1 MWRSVRLGWVRGP
14 FERARAD
21 RQEAGGRATGGQE
34 LARHLGE
41 SHALGPVPL
50 TSFGLFFG
58 LYASLAAAFS
68 PGVMPRSFLAA
79 CAFSIVAALTLCMLA
94 RYYLLPKVAPAARVW
109 VVLGVFAAAGITR
122 NVLLGLLCDALGMPV
137 EQTSLATAAVSAMI
151 VMSIA
156 TLTGGRLLEHRVA
169 MTRLSERQAELLA
182 MNNGFEDSVAEAHRE
197 LIDQVHGYL
206 DPAVIELN
214 GLLDAAE
221 PASAEALT
229 MVLTSTVTE
238 IVRPLT
244 DRLNAPPVPSTAS
257 APLTPHAVVLFRLAK
272 AQVNAPEAIQPNL
285 IVVFT
290 LLTLMIRSQIIPSG
304 INNEALLVQ
313 MSGTFLMLALA
324 RGCWPRRFRV
334 LGLPTAA
341 AALAAV
347 FGVAQIIPAGLTA
360 LLNPAASTL
369 AAPNTLLSLAYWVV
383 LGWAAL
389 TPALVSQL
397 SAQAEQAASQVN
409 TGLEVVEVCLRRQI
423 WINRRNLTWVLH
435 GPIQSALISS
445 AMALGR
451 GDDSVAVREQ
461 VRLNLRNALTR
472 LDAERLAHPDLPAA
486 LAEIA
491 AVWSVSCDVSF
502 AIDTGA
508 LPLLAG
514 DPDAATCITEIAR
527 EGVSNAVR
535 HGGAARVSVLVDAP
549 GHNPTGLV
557 RVRVVSDGRGVS
569 LDALSGLGSAMLDEL
584 THTWS
589 RRSEG
594 LRTTLSAS
602 VPTRVP

>member
-1 MWRSVRLGWVRGP
+1 MWRSVRVGWLGGP
-14 FERARAD
+14 FERARAGG
-21 RQEAGGRATGGQE
+21 QAAGAQE
-34 LARHLGE
+34 LARHLGDP
-41 SHALGPVPL
+41 HALGPVAL

-58 LYASLAAAFS
+58 LYASLASAFS
-68 PGVMPRSFLAA
+68 PGVMPRSFLGAG
-79 CAFSIVAALTLCMLA
+79 AFSIVAALALCMLA

-122 NVLLGLLCDALGMPV
+122 NVVLGLLCDTLGIPL
-137 EQTSLATAAVSAMI
+137 EQTSLATAALSAII

-156 TLTGGRLLEHRVA
+156 TLTGGRLYEHRVA

-182 MNNGFEDSVAEAHRE
+182 MNDAFDDSVAEAHQE

-214 GLLDAAE
+214 GMLDAAE

-244 DRLNAPPVPSTAS
+244 DRLNVSPVPPVARS
-257 APLTPHAVVLFRLAK
+257 PLTPRVVVLFRLVK
-272 AQVNAPEAIQPNL
+272 AQVNAPEAIQPSF

-290 LLTLMIRSQIIPSG
+290 LLTLIIRSQIMPTG

-324 RGCWPRRFRV
+324 RSCWPRRYRV
-334 LGLPTAA
+334 LSLPAA
-341 AALAAV
+341 AAVLAAV

-360 LLNPAASTL
+360 LLNPAAATL

-389 TPALVSQL
+389 TPVLVRQL

-409 TGLEVVEVCLRRQI
+409 TGLEVAEVCLRRQI

-461 VRLNLRNALTR
+461 VRLNLRNALIR

-508 LPLLAG
+508 LPLLAN
-514 DPDAATCITEIAR
+514 DADAAICITEIAR

-535 HGGAARVSVLVDAP
+535 HGGATRVTILVDAP
-549 GHNPTGLV
+549 GHNPSGLV
-557 RVRVVSDGRGVS
+557 RVRVVSDGRGIS
-569 LDALSGLGSAMLDEL
+569 PDALPGLGSAMLDET

-594 LRTTLSAS
+594 PRTTLSAS